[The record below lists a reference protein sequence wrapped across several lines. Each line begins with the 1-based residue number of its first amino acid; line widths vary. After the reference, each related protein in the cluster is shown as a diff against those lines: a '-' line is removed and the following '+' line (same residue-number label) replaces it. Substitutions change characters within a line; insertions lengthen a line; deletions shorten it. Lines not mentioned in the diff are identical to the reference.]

1 LGSMVRSGL
10 GSGRGDGCRGDCS
23 KFAAR
28 AAQHCR
34 ENTSVERRGGH
45 RNDRKTNRAPGG
57 GGGGGGVAMIVGAA
71 RGSLD
76 GRRPSSPTRAAWPS
90 RAVLAGTGNQVA
102 SGEISGNR
110 ARRRRLDLY
119 RPTDRPSDR
128 PTVMGERQLK
138 RSS

>member
-1 LGSMVRSGL
+1 MSEGGAN
-10 GSGRGDGCRGDCS
+10 CP

-34 ENTSVERRGGH
+34 ENTSVERRRGH
-45 RNDRKTNRAPGG
+45 RNDRKTNRAPG

-90 RAVLAGTGNQVA
+90 GAVLAGTGNQVA

-119 RPTDRPSDR
+119 RPTDRHTDR
-128 PTVMGERQLK
+128 ATDRQ
-138 RSS
+138 